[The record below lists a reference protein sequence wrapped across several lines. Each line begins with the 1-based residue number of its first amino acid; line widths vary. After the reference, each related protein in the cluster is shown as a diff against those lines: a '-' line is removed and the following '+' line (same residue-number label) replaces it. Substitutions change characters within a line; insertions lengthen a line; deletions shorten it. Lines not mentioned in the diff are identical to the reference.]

1 LNKVVIAC
9 VTGDDLSAIA
19 EMSRRHDVEVIAV
32 ALDLGEGPSLRELH
46 DLARAAGAS
55 RCHVLG
61 TASARLEIF
70 DGRISLQQDCATP

>member
-1 LNKVVIAC
+1 
-9 VTGDDLSAIA
+9 
-19 EMSRRHDVEVIAV
+19 V